1 MLEIIYT
8 IYTLTTYILFPYIY
22 YNTNGYCSDGDFL
35 INFVNLNLFDISLTI
50 FTTIYV
56 SKFDLSSRAIQTI
69 LLIYML
75 LCVMVNIFNIIL
87 IYQNFSCLEAN
98 NILYYTFG
106 KTFMF
111 FYVLFFKYFNKLTD
125 NQKEFFYMILS
136 IFCLYFLYYLDK
148 IVVNDKYMYIT
159 IKNDVNKHLN

>member
-1 MLEIIYT
+1 
-8 IYTLTTYILFPYIY
+8 
-22 YNTNGYCSDGDFL
+22 
-35 INFVNLNLFDISLTI
+35 
-50 FTTIYV
+50 
-56 SKFDLSSRAIQTI
+56 
-69 LLIYML
+69 
-75 LCVMVNIFNIIL
+75 MVNIFNIIL